1 MFKRKNGFIKIIAFA
16 TFAQMFVYTSLF
28 AQGLDATIF
37 DQIKRGTGAPTEM
50 TQVRS
55 PIDNMREREYVD
67 QLNEQLEK
75 RLLAGPSLIEEN
87 FNSLTMEIS
96 APGEVALKQF
106 GYSIFNRVP
115 LMDNMMT
122 GTVPDGYEL
131 GVGDNLIVSFKGSR
145 EEVLSV
151 QVDREGRLIVP
162 FLPPVKVSGLTLG
175 EVRSIMN
182 RNVSNSLIGTKAYL
196 SVSTLRQISVLVA
209 GEVENPTLVR
219 TTSLSTPIE
228 VLLHVGGVKKT
239 GSLRNIT
246 IIRGNKNIPVDLYNV
261 IEGSRGEFN
270 LLRDGDRLI
279 VPTIGATVAISG
291 NVIRPGIYELPRGQE
306 SISSNMALDLAG
318 GPVRKRGN
326 SFTHLRYDDTGRLNF
341 EKLNLS
347 GNLSDGEIVVVNL
360 LVNSQRGKVSL
371 VGHVKTPG
379 IRSVDVY
386 NNVRD
391 LIGSAKNLGE
401 NPYLLFGVIERTDEL
416 TQTRNLIPFNPQ
428 KVLYGDENYN
438 LVEED
443 KVILFGKSDID
454 FLRSEA
460 VRSTIFGIKYDK
472 NEFSV
477 DGSRNSLYC
486 KPIQALSNVI
496 NDTLTQRFDH
506 VFRAMTVHQASILE
520 DNSARALTYNEERQ
534 VQLANASRIPVT
546 GDIETINNPK
556 LPTLAPVDNNLVN
569 TAEIDNYEFCPLVY
583 QDTDQLLTL
592 TIEHIVA
599 VTGSVRQPGIFPVTD
614 NTSVSFLLAVAG
626 GPSNDA
632 DMANIETINYNRQ
645 SNNLGGV
652 LVVNSI
658 NAQEVDVKLNVMNA
672 GGSIHLRSKYVN
684 IETGGVVVSGEVV
697 NPGIY
702 TIRKGEKLSSLI
714 KRAGGLTKQGYS
726 YGAVLTR
733 ESVKENQRIE
743 MGKTAQRLK
752 SALMSS
758 SVKTDAGGEGLA
770 ALMAMIDQMDD
781 QEFSGRIIIEA
792 DQVVIDLD
800 PSKDVVLEG
809 GDNLY
814 IPPRLNFVMTVGDVL
829 SPSAL
834 SFVSGKNV
842 NEYLEDSGGFNVSA
856 DKDRAFAILPNGVAK
871 PLNLGSWGR
880 KNSINL
886 PPGSSI
892 VVPTNLSPYDG
903 ITLTR
908 ELGIIFQS
916 LAVSAASLAVLTR

>member
-28 AQGLDATIF
+28 AQGIDATII
-37 DQIKRGTGAPTEM
+37 DQIKKESGAPSEM

-55 PIDNMREREYVD
+55 PIDNMRESEYVD

-75 RLLAGPSLIEEN
+75 RKLDGPSLIEEN
-87 FNSLTMEIS
+87 FNSLIMEIS
-96 APGEVALKQF
+96 APDKVALKQF
-106 GYSIFNRVP
+106 GYSIFNRFP
-115 LMDNMMT
+115 LMDNIMT
-122 GTVPDGYEL
+122 GTVPDGYVL
-131 GVGDNLIVSFKGSR
+131 GVGDNLIVSLKGAR

-175 EVRSIMN
+175 EVKSIMN
-182 RNVSNSLIGTKAYL
+182 RNVSNSLIGTEAYL

-261 IEGSRGEFN
+261 IEGSPGKFN

-318 GPVRKRGN
+318 GPIRKRGN

-347 GNLSDGEIVVVNL
+347 GNLSDGETVVVNL
-360 LVNSQRGKVSL
+360 LVNSQRGKISL

-460 VRSTIFGIKYDK
+460 VRSTTFGIKYDK
-472 NEFSV
+472 NEFFA
-477 DGSRNSLYC
+477 DGSRNSSYC
-486 KPIQALSNVI
+486 EPIQALSNVI
-496 NDTLTQRFDH
+496 NDTFTQRFDH
-506 VFRAMTVHQASILE
+506 VFRAMAVHQASISV
-520 DNSARALTYNEERQ
+520 DNSASARTYNEERQ
-534 VQLANASRIPVT
+534 AQLARASRVPT
-546 GDIETINNPK
+546 NGDNQN
-556 LPTLAPVDNNLVN
+556 LPMLLAGN
-569 TAEIDNYEFCPLVY
+569 NYEFCPLVY
-583 QDTDQLLTL
+583 QDTDQLLAL

-599 VTGSVRQPGIFPVTD
+599 VTGSIRQPGIFPITD
-614 NTSVSFLLAVAG
+614 NTAISFLLAVAG

-684 IETGGVVVSGEVV
+684 IEPKGVVVSGEVA
-697 NPGIY
+697 NPGTY
-702 TIRKGEKLSSLI
+702 TIRKGEKLSSLFS
-714 KRAGGLTKQGYS
+714 RAGGLTKQAYP
-726 YGAVLTR
+726 YGAILTR
-733 ESVKENQRIE
+733 ESVKVNQRNE

-752 SALMSS
+752 SAVMSS
-758 SVKTDAGGEGLA
+758 SVKTDVGGDSLV
-770 ALMAMIDQMDD
+770 ALMAMIDQMAAQD
-781 QEFSGRIIIEA
+781 FAGRIVIEA
-792 DQVVIDLD
+792 DPVVISLD

-814 IPPRLNFVMTVGDVL
+814 IPPRSNFVMTVGDVL

-834 SFVSGKNV
+834 SFVSGKDV
-842 NEYLEDSGGFNVSA
+842 NEYLKDSGGFNISA
-856 DKDRAFAILPNGVAK
+856 DKDRVFAILPNGVAK
-871 PLNLGSWGR
+871 PINLKSWGR
-880 KNSINL
+880 KNSVSL
-886 PPGSSI
+886 PPGTSI